1 MQTFFRGNG
10 KKDRGY
16 MKHERTQRVLNWGM
30 VIVSVPIIAFL
41 VGTIVRAAMFV
52 VPVSDDY
59 WYAGSGIGV
68 DGFFNRIV
76 SACKFT
82 HEAYGHEQGAYFTS
96 FIGSFF
102 NPIIYGGFSAMRVT
116 MVINA
121 VLVFAAVIFL
131 TCVIMKK
138 TADVGVHVVL
148 FVIVIVVFPLT
159 AYDSF
164 REVFYWFSGACA
176 YGVPISFGLTS
187 IGLFIIYNL
196 NKEVAL
202 TGREPLFFA
211 AILGAATVGASL
223 AITGIFVYFLLCTII
238 YFAIKR
244 RRLEKDNM
252 IVFITCLAGAVI
264 NMIAPGN
271 LTGHGIENSGA
282 VDVKAGIGF
291 AAEHY
296 KYVVRWLFFNRNYL
310 VLVISLMVVGYL
322 IYDRIK
328 LCKAAWIVVGV
339 MFFASPVVT
348 VFAQVMG
355 YGMEQIPNGCF
366 FITVM
371 ATTAAFDNLALFIG
385 WLMGRAL
392 KGHKKMSVLA
402 VLYAIIFVCFIATPF
417 SPGKY
422 SVVMLNKKL
431 YSGELQKNYV
441 ETKKLTDSFANMKGK
456 DVKVDVPTNPETI
469 GDFYSF
475 FLLDD
480 PDSRINSDVAKVY
493 GLSSI
498 SNIRE
503 E

>member
-1 MQTFFRGNG
+1 
-10 KKDRGY
+10 
-16 MKHERTQRVLNWGM
+16 MKHERTQRVLCWVMG
-30 VIVSVPIIAFL
+30 IVSFL
-41 VGTIVRAAMFV
+41 GIVFLIGTIARAAMFV
-52 VPVSDDY
+52 VPVSHDY
-59 WYAGSGIGV
+59 WYAGSGTGV
-68 DGFFNRIV
+68 NGFFDRIV

-82 HEAYGHEQGAYFTS
+82 YNAYRHEQGAYFTS
-96 FIGSFF
+96 FSGSFF
-102 NPIIYGGFSAMRVT
+102 NPIIYGGFSAMRIT
-116 MVINA
+116 MA
-121 VLVFAAVIFL
+121 CSALLFFGAVIFL
-131 TCVIMKK
+131 TGVIISKA
-138 TADVGVHVVL
+138 ADVGAHVVL
-148 FVIVIVVFPLT
+148 FMIVIVLFPLT
-159 AYDSF
+159 VYDSF
-164 REVFYWFSGACA
+164 SEVFYWFSGACE
-176 YGVPISFGLTS
+176 YGVPIALGFAS

-202 TGREPLFFA
+202 TGREPLVGA
-211 AILGAATVGASL
+211 AIFGVAAVGASL

-252 IVFITCLAGAVI
+252 LVFITCLAGAVI

-271 LTGHGIENSGA
+271 YEGHGMKNGGA
-282 VDVKAGIGF
+282 VDVKAGVSY

-296 KYVVRWLFFNRNYL
+296 MYVVRWLFFNRNYL

-322 IYDRIK
+322 IYDKIK
-328 LCKAAWIVVGV
+328 LCKTAWTVVGG
-339 MFFASPVVT
+339 MLFASPMIAA
-348 VFAQVMG
+348 FALVIG
-355 YGMEQIPNGCF
+355 YDMEQIPNRCF

-371 ATTAAFDNLALFIG
+371 AMTAAFDNLALFIG

-422 SVVMLNKKL
+422 CVVMLNRQL
-431 YSGELQKNYV
+431 YSGELQKNYI
-441 ETKKLTDSFANMKGK
+441 ETKKFTDSLLNMKDK

-469 GDFYSF
+469 GNFYSF

-480 PDSRINSDVAKVY
+480 PDSGINRDVAKVY